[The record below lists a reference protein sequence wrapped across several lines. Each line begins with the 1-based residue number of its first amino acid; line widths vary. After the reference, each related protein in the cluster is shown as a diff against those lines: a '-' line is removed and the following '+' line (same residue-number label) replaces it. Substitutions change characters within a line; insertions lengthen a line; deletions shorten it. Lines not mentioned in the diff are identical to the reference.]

1 MSDLLN
7 QASLVYIPSG
17 YKEDTAYSVIPTD
30 GSGDLTFTRAS
41 DGTRVNSAGLV
52 ENVPWNL
59 ALQSEDFSNAAWIKQ
74 YSTITANDTTAPNGT
89 ATADKILATAT
100 NSDHGIYNT
109 TPYSSNFVGEVYTYS
124 VYAKKGTV
132 DWLVLDH
139 FQGSYTFTW
148 FNLNTGTLG
157 TVGSGVTATIE
168 SVGNGW
174 YRCICTKAITATTTN
189 YIGIYLSNANN
200 IQNFNAVGT
209 ESIYIWG
216 AQVNQGTLKPY
227 FPTTDRQNVPRLTYE
242 GGCPSLL
249 LEPQRTNL
257 FTYSEQFDNA
267 AWTKSLC
274 TITANQIVSPS
285 GYLDADL
292 VTTSGTSDSL
302 QQSVSVTSGTT
313 YTFSAFVKNDSAGTI
328 GLVVFSSF
336 PTSVG
341 TYNLTN
347 GTATSGTGSPVV
359 SIQNYGNGW
368 YRATLTATATSTGT
382 ANFYFSS
389 TSPDAVSTYYI
400 WGAQLEA
407 GAYPTSYIPTT
418 SASVTRLAD
427 AAYKTGISSLI
438 GQTEGTIFAD
448 ITRITSTAND
458 AFWISISD
466 GTTNDWLFMGTEA
479 TGGRFYVRVSNSVK
493 VDEYPS
499 FSIGRHKLA
508 LGYKSGE
515 VVGYMDGVQLFT
527 STNTFSIT
535 SLTKI
540 SIGPSS
546 ASSNPV
552 NTPGEVNQAALFKT
566 RLTNAELAALTTL

>member
-1 MSDLLN
+1 MSSLLEK
-7 QASLVYIPSG
+7 ASLVMIPSG
-17 YKEDTAYSVIPTD
+17 YKEGVVYSEIPID
-30 GSGDLTFTRAS
+30 GSADLVFTRAS
-41 DGTRVNSAGLV
+41 DGTRVNSSGLV

-59 ALQSEDFSNAAWIKQ
+59 FQYSNDFSNVAWTKYNATLTSGQSDPFGGTNAWKFEAIISAQ
-74 YSTITANDTTAPNGT
+74 ADFRQTVTGANSYS
-89 ATADKILATAT
+89 
-100 NSDHGIYNT
+100 
-109 TPYSSNFVGEVYTYS
+109 F
-124 VYAKKGTV
+124 YAKAGTSPEFRL
-132 DWLVLDH
+132 WS
-139 FQGSYTFTW
+139 GTSGTI
-148 FNLNTGTLG
+148 FNLSTGTISS
-157 TVGSGVTATIE
+157 GSGIIE

-174 YRCICTKAITATTTN
+174 YRCTILTSTSASVTLIPYFVGNAGDYIYVAFGQAQTTTT
-189 YIGIYLSNANN
+189 A
-200 IQNFNAVGT
+200 
-209 ESIYIWG
+209 
-216 AQVNQGTLKPY
+216 KPY

-257 FTYSEQFDNA
+257 ILQSEAFGSASWSAFNA
-267 AWTKSLC
+267 S
-274 TITANQIVSPS
+274 VSSNVSATLDPQ
-285 GYLDADL
+285 GYYGADKLVEDSSSAYHDADQVQTYTAAAYTISVFAKAAGRNHIFL
-292 VTTSGTSDSL
+292 QHFDGITFFTSGTFNLAD
-302 QQSVSVTSGTT
+302 
-313 YTFSAFVKNDSAGTI
+313 GTI
-328 GLVVFSSF
+328 SG
-336 PTSVG
+336 VG
-341 TYNLTN
+341 
-347 GTATSGTGSPVV
+347 
-359 SIQNYGNGW
+359 SIENYGNGW
-368 YRATLTATATSTGT
+368 YRCSYTATTASGTGKSYINLSNGTTGNYQGDGTSG
-382 ANFYFSS
+382 
-389 TSPDAVSTYYI
+389 VYI

-407 GAYPTSYIPTT
+407 GSYPTSYIPTT
-418 SASVTRLAD
+418 SAAVTRVAD
-427 AAYKTGISSLI
+427 ECYKTGISSLI

-546 ASSNPV
+546 ASSSPV
-552 NTPGEVNQAALFKT
+552 NTPGEVNQAVLFKT
-566 RLTNAELAALTTL
+566 RLTNAELAAITSL